1 MTTITCKAKG
11 HYARAD
17 LGRLAQRYLHVVYL
31 AIDAAIDVAWRR
43 ALQPHKPDD
52 FFISPKSIADEIFHL
67 AHQPKDALF
76 FLAEARP
83 YYEAW

>member
-31 AIDAAIDVAWRR
+31 AIDVAWRR

-52 FFISPKSIADEIFHL
+52 FFISPKSITDEIFHL
-67 AHQPKDALF
+67 AHQPKDASS
-76 FLAEARP
+76 FLGEARP
-83 YYEAW
+83 YHEAW